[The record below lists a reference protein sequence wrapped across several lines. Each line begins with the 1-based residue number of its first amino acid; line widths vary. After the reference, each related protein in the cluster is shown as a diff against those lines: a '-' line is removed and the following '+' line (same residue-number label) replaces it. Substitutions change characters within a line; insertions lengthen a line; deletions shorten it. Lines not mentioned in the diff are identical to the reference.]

1 MVHGTEEKTMAL
13 KAWVDK
19 LEDVPEAFRGEYTQV
34 GDKYELAVDG
44 ALELTPIKGLR
55 QENGA
60 RRISEKKA
68 NDALKVWEP
77 LITGKKPE
85 EILAILDR
93 VPELEAAAAGK
104 IDEKKIT
111 EMVENRVGSKL
122 APVQRELTTVKGQ
135 LAEKDQIIAGYQTKE
150 RTRAIHDDVRG
161 AIAKTQ
167 GFQGSA
173 AEDALMLAER
183 VFEVNDEG
191 KVVTK
196 DGVGVTPGIDATV
209 WLTEMQ
215 QKRPHWWGPTQ
226 GGGAG
231 GNNGRN
237 QGGSGKNPWTHDA
250 WNMTEQAKIYR
261 ENPQRAEQMATS
273 AGTKLG
279 GMKPAKK

>member
-1 MVHGTEEKTMAL
+1 MAL

-34 GDKYELAVDG
+34 GEKFELSVDG
-44 ALELTPIKGLR
+44 ALDLTPIKGLR

-68 NDALKVWEP
+68 TDTLKVWEP
-77 LITGKKPE
+77 LMKDRKPDE
-85 EILAILDR
+85 VLAILDR

-104 IDEKKIT
+104 IDEKKIS
-111 EMVENRVGSKL
+111 EMVETRVGSKL
-122 APVQRELTTVKGQ
+122 APVQRELTTLKGQ
-135 LAEKDQIIAGYQTKE
+135 LAEKDQTIAGYQQKE

-161 AIAKTQ
+161 AISKTQ

-191 KVVTK
+191 KVVTR

-231 GNNGRN
+231 GSGRN
-237 QGGSGKNPWTHDA
+237 QGGGSGVNPWSHDG

-261 ENPQRAEQMATS
+261 ENPQRAEQMAKS
-273 AGTKLG
+273 AGTMLG
-279 GMKPAKK
+279 GLKPKKK

>member
-1 MVHGTEEKTMAL
+1 MAI
-13 KAWVDK
+13 KAIVDK
-19 LEDVPEAFRGEYTQV
+19 LDDVPEQYRDLYTEKN
-34 GDKYELAVDG
+34 GKF
-44 ALELTPIKGLR
+44 ELTGVEGFKTQADIDRVQSGLVKER
-55 QENGA
+55 NEHKETKTRLSAWGD
-60 RRISEKKA
+60 R
-68 NDALKVWEP
+68 
-77 LITGKKPE
+77 KPDE
-85 EILAILDR
+85 VIAILDR

-104 IDEKKIT
+104 IDENKINT
-111 EMVENRVGSKL
+111 MVETRISGKL
-122 APVQRELTTVKGQ
+122 APVQRQVQTLTTQ
-135 LAEKDQIIAGYQTKE
+135 LGERDAIIVGFQQKE

-161 AIAKTQ
+161 AISKTQ

-183 VFEVNDEG
+183 VFEVNEEG

-231 GNNGRN
+231 GSGGRPNG
-237 QGGSGKNPWTHDA
+237 GGKNPWSHDG
-250 WNMTEQAKIYR
+250 WNMTEQAKVYR

-279 GMKPAKK
+279 GMRPVKK